1 MGDGCDVNLD
11 VQCAMM
17 DGWLDLMRIS
27 LRAFVSPLLGAA
39 LVGGKLGV
47 GICFLSVCRQEV
59 LASCLL
65 KLNLPQTSRARPNM
79 PKYTSNDK

>member
-65 KLNLPQTSRARPNM
+65 SRARPNM
-79 PKYTSNDK
+79 PKHTSNDK